1 MANSDHILFLANRF
15 VQRVAD
21 VGSGECDFC
30 KLVVEIA
37 DKFVDSNDT
46 EVCVCVCVCVHKPVL
61 LVFPT
66 GSGGKVGEG

>member
-1 MANSDHILFLANRF
+1 MANSDHILFLANLF

-46 EVCVCVCVCVHKPVL
+46 EVCVCVCP
-61 LVFPT
+61 
-66 GSGGKVGEG
+66 